1 MNRTEEIIVG
11 ACVGVG
17 GGILLS
23 LGLFF
28 LLRCFLLNSR
38 GNKKKTKDEEQ
49 IASEMPMRMND
60 VLAVMDSSGSLE
72 SISQLPGIIQRKIP
86 PQVRAAQSNALASA
100 SGIPRYSY
108 KDIKESTHNFT
119 TTVGKGSFGSVYKAE
134 MPDGAVVAVKVL
146 AANSRQGDKEFQTE
160 VLLLSKLHHRNLVN
174 LIGFCVE
181 KGQYMLVYEF
191 MSNGSLASHL
201 YGVQS
206 LTWEERINI
215 ALDISRGIQY
225 LHEGTVPPVIHRD
238 LKSAN
243 ILLDSSLTAK
253 VADFGLS
260 KQGMALSRKASG
272 LKGTYGYIDPDY
284 VLTNVITTKSDIYS
298 FGIIIFELLTAINP
312 QQGLL
317 DYINLAMAGGDGK
330 ADWDEIL
337 DKRLVGNCDL
347 KQVQLLADVAYTCLH
362 KIPRKRPSISEITE
376 AILKIKGRR
385 PSHISR

>member
-253 VADFGLS
+253 VFPDCILS
-260 KQGMALSRKASG
+260 YRFNRDGMQ
-272 LKGTYGYIDPDY
+272 
-284 VLTNVITTKSDIYS
+284 VLVKWKNLPNYEATWEDI
-298 FGIIIFELLTAINP
+298 TAIQCQFPSFPIGDQLVFSKGSNDKH
-312 QQGLL
+312 LL
-317 DYINLAMAGGDGK
+317 RTYNSK
-330 ADWDEIL
+330 RRRADSST
-337 DKRLVGNCDL
+337 R
-347 KQVQLLADVAYTCLH
+347 AD
-362 KIPRKRPSISEITE
+362 
-376 AILKIKGRR
+376 
-385 PSHISR
+385 